1 MPSILRSLSLGILY
15 HHTTELK
22 VSSLLSLSL
31 VWINII
37 IVLFN
42 QVSDQKA
49 AQSFEYRRFVMLFGS
64 SRVYRSKKIWV
75 EKKLCVYE
83 VCGHAL
89 LTIVGKS
96 QILHE

>member
-1 MPSILRSLSLGILY
+1 MILNAACFAFLVQPRR
-15 HHTTELK
+15 E
-22 VSSLLSLSL
+22 SSKCFD
-31 VWINII
+31 NGYTRY
-37 IVLFN
+37 LFFKKYN

-64 SRVYRSKKIWV
+64 SRVYRPKKIWV

-96 QILHE
+96 QILHG